1 MDFPGLHDQPST
13 QGSTAGTVEQRGA
26 QRYTSLIRSA
36 KLVTLQG
43 EFVCVIRDVSATG
56 ISIRTFHQ
64 VPVCPENVLQL
75 QNGELYELRPVRSN
89 GREAS
94 FTFPQPIDVQHLIQ
108 ESWHFPKRPLR
119 LNLKLPLKLL
129 VTDAT
134 RVRFGSYETAR
145 ISPSMVYPA
154 TRREPGTY
162 A

>member
-13 QGSTAGTVEQRGA
+13 QGSAAGTVEQRGA

-94 FTFPQPIDVQHLIQ
+94 FTFPQPIDVQHLI
-108 ESWHFPKRPLR
+108 
-119 LNLKLPLKLL
+119 
-129 VTDAT
+129 
-134 RVRFGSYETAR
+134 
-145 ISPSMVYPA
+145 
-154 TRREPGTY
+154 
-162 A
+162 